1 MGPPAVRVLQG
12 RRSGQR
18 SGRGDPRV
26 PDSVHSNHGE
36 DATRLGALLLR
47 LPGGR
52 RRVPGATPGSPGPGW
67 LFGCIDTSGRWDPV
81 PPNPRSSPPR
91 RLRLFELQ
99 VFVEQGSA
107 ENGERFLR
115 VRQLPHDQVDADRVP
130 DLQRQ
135 DEAEHT

>member
-1 MGPPAVRVLQG
+1 MGPSAVRVLQG

-26 PDSVHSNHGE
+26 PDPVHSNHGE
-36 DATRLGALLLR
+36 DAARLGAPLLR

-52 RRVPGATPGSPGPGW
+52 HRVPGATPRSPPPGW
-67 LFGCIDTSGRWDPV
+67 LFGRVDTSSGWDPI
-81 PPNPRSSPPR
+81 PPASPPR

-99 VFVEQGSA
+99 VSVEQGSA

-115 VRQLPHDQVDADRVP
+115 VRQLPHDQVDADRVS

>member
-1 MGPPAVRVLQG
+1 MGPSAVRVLQG

-52 RRVPGATPGSPGPGW
+52 RRVPGATPGSPAPGW
-67 LFGCIDTSGRWDPV
+67 LFGCVDTSARGTRSPR
-81 PPNPRSSPPR
+81 PPQPP
-91 RLRLFELQ
+91 L
-99 VFVEQGSA
+99 
-107 ENGERFLR
+107 
-115 VRQLPHDQVDADRVP
+115 
-130 DLQRQ
+130 
-135 DEAEHT
+135 